1 MFHVQPI
8 YHSLLFIFM
17 FMSKYQHFACFVLPV
32 MVRMSPQTNKGGTQ
46 MNESKKTR
54 PSHVP
59 EENVYIKMHW
69 TIVIALISVA
79 AAVYVFVQSNG

>member
-1 MFHVQPI
+1 M
-8 YHSLLFIFM
+8 SLW
-17 FMSKYQHFACFVLPV
+17 QHFACFVLPV
-32 MVRMSPQTNKGGTQ
+32 MIGMSSSSIKRGNQ

-59 EENVYIKMHW
+59 EENVYNKMHW
-69 TIVIALISVA
+69 TIVLALISVA

>member
-1 MFHVQPI
+1 
-8 YHSLLFIFM
+8 
-17 FMSKYQHFACFVLPV
+17 
-32 MVRMSPQTNKGGTQ
+32 
-46 MNESKKTR
+46 MNEPKKTR

-59 EENVYIKMHW
+59 EENVYNKIHW